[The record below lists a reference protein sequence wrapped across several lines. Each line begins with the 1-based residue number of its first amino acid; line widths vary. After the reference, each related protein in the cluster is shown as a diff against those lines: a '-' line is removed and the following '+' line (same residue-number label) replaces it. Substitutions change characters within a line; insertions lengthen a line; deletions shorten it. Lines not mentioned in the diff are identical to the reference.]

1 MEGPMTRFRTLL
13 IAAAIVALG
22 TPASAQDM
30 MTEAVKHQRGAQKQV
45 EKPKKKV
52 DEKAYDAALK
62 SIPDSTKKTDPW
74 GNLR

>member
-1 MEGPMTRFRTLL
+1 MV
-13 IAAAIVALG
+13 AVAVVALG
-22 TPASAQDM
+22 TPAGAQDM
-30 MTEAVKHQRGAQKQV
+30 MTEAIKHQRGPQKQA